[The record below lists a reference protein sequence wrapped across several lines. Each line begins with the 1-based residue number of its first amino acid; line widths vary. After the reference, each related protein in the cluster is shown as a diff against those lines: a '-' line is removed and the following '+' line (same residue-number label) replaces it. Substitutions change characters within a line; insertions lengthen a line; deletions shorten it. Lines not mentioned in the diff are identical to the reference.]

1 MPTGGESTIALEQLD
16 SHVKAMLKHKLRA
29 FVHLNPCFEDTHSI
43 DMGARPANTS
53 VRAAATP
60 APAEKTVTAAPAART
75 EIPLFPPI
83 PERELIDSPAE
94 AFSVQQFTANL
105 AYSVEKAAQ
114 PCHNRLAAA
123 RQRRRARA

>member
-16 SHVKAMLKHKLRA
+16 SHVKAMLKLKLRA

-43 DMGARPANTS
+43 DMGVRQANTS
-53 VRAAATP
+53 ALKATGPAPVEKPAAAP
-60 APAEKTVTAAPAART
+60 QPAAA

-83 PERELIDSPAE
+83 PERELADCQVE

-114 PCHNRLAAA
+114 PCHNRLASA

>member
-1 MPTGGESTIALEQLD
+1 MPIVGESTIALEQLD
-16 SHVKAMLKHKLRA
+16 SHVKAMLKLKLRA

-43 DMGARPANTS
+43 DMGVRSLNTS
-53 VRAAATP
+53 ASTAGAP
-60 APAEKTVTAAPAART
+60 APVQEPVATLQ

-83 PERELIDSPAE
+83 PEREPIDSQVE
-94 AFSVQQFTANL
+94 AFSVQQFTASL

-114 PCHNRLAAA
+114 PCHNRLASA